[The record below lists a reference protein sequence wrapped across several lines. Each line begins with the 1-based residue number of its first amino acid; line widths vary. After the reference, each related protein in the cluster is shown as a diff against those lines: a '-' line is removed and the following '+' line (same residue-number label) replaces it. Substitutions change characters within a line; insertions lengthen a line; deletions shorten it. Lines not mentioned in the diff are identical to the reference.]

1 MFLSQEKKCNQVRG
15 WLCKVCMFGIFFIY
29 ASYGYAEELA
39 HVQVDTSQPVIYC
52 DISPDI
58 GSDRLEVAL
67 KEGSL
72 MAYDWEIIIEEE
84 RDYWLNKN
92 IGRVQFRRQV
102 VPDLVSR
109 QWLLKDSNSG
119 ISSATLSTHKAVSFL
134 ASLKHFPII
143 DKSLLQPGVNYTIR
157 VELYIEEGELS
168 DHWWDVVT
176 KFGKTVAE
184 GSFSLP

>member
-1 MFLSQEKKCNQVRG
+1 MFLSQKKKCNQVCG
-15 WLCKVCMFGIFFIY
+15 WLCKVSVFGMFFLY
-29 ASYGYAEELA
+29 AGYGYAEELA

-52 DISPDI
+52 DISSDI
-58 GSDRLEVAL
+58 GADRLEVAL

-72 MAYDWEIIIEEE
+72 MAYDWQIIIEEE
-84 RDYWLNKN
+84 RNYWLNKS
-92 IGRVQFRRQV
+92 IGHVQFRRQV

-119 ISSATLSTHKAVSFL
+119 ITSATLSTHKAVSFL
-134 ASLKHFPII
+134 TSLKHFPII
-143 DKSLLQPGVNYTIR
+143 DKSLLQSGANYTIR

-176 KFGKTVAE
+176 KLGETVAE